1 VIDVE
6 EKLELIGHT
15 LQAMKNMVGS
25 ERDLASV
32 LLSSGLGKYEVN

>member
-1 VIDVE
+1 
-6 EKLELIGHT
+6 
-15 LQAMKNMVGS
+15 MKNMVGS